1 MFLMKPLHFIGWLYV
16 DATLPYSPYYPVP
29 PVPPPPPQLLI
40 PEECPVA
47 DDVDCEKLA
56 RLEMTGGHIK
66 SAVFRAAARAALRIA
81 DERKLM
87 MDDLEQACEEECG
100 KGGTSMSF
108 RRQDSLTQG
117 MYN

>member
-1 MFLMKPLHFIGWLYV
+1 M
-16 DATLPYSPYYPVP
+16 
-29 PVPPPPPQLLI
+29 LI

-87 MDDLEQACEEECG
+87 MEDLEQACEEECG